1 MEGHMFDAAINTAFN
16 ALGNIPTVA
25 AQKAHLDL
33 LRERFSALENELG
46 KLRQENIELLREYK
60 EIKTVLENKTKLIE
74 ELTFNTVLADIG
86 PCKIKIDTQKNILP
100 GYYCPKCHLPL
111 TRGDYSYQKDIL
123 ICHGCREISLKGS
136 DVDSAKEIFIQTRFQ
151 K

>member
-16 ALGNIPTVA
+16 ALGNIP
-25 AQKAHLDL
+25 
-33 LRERFSALENELG
+33 
-46 KLRQENIELLREYK
+46 
-60 EIKTVLENKTKLIE
+60 
-74 ELTFNTVLADIG
+74 TVLADIG

-111 TRGDYSYQKDIL
+111 SRGDYSYQKDIL